1 MPVYVSLQGTNVSS
15 YIFTSKFM
23 SPWIN
28 PNLKVLFWE
37 IVDRIIHIFTA
48 RSKLVL
54 PFMENV
60 LMFRAGY
67 MIWDT
72 CQYVRDE
79 NLSKSGGRLS
89 IYYLHGFFIIF
100 WKLNIFYHITFY
112 PISKYWEN
120 LIIFFLSYFFI
131 FKLSYHIFYHILSFQ
146 IW

>member
-1 MPVYVSLQGTNVSS
+1 
-15 YIFTSKFM
+15 M
-23 SPWIN
+23 SPRIK
-28 PNLKVLFWE
+28 PSLRMLFWE

-112 PISKYWEN
+112 HISKYREILSYFFYHIFSFPN
-120 LIIFFLSYFFI
+120 CLIIFFII
-131 FKLSYHIFYHILSFQ
+131 FQVFKYDKKIIYI
-146 IW
+146 IWLGL